1 MKRKA
6 IAILLSVTMMMGIL
20 SGCGSNTTTQTEES
34 TNTEGSQSSNV
45 QEETTEDGTT
55 AGSETE
61 GYYGNDISEHK
72 DLVMYV
78 IGDEPVAADAV
89 QTALN
94 EKLEEKLN
102 TSLTINYIALSDYTQ
117 KYSLLLASGENIDL
131 IYTSTWAFYNEE
143 ATKGAFVEIT
153 NDLLQQ
159 YMPQTY
165 AGEDSMAFEQAKI
178 DGACYMIPKNS
189 PYVNNAM
196 PVLIRG
202 DLKEKYNI
210 GEINSVEKLEEY
222 FKAVAEN
229 EDGIYPYAAAG

>member
-20 SGCGSNTTTQTEES
+20 SGCGSNTTTKTEES
-34 TNTEGSQSSNV
+34 TNTEGSSNV

-131 IYTSTWAFYNEE
+131 IYTSTWA
-143 ATKGAFVEIT
+143 
-153 NDLLQQ
+153 L
-159 YMPQTY
+159 
-165 AGEDSMAFEQAKI
+165 
-178 DGACYMIPKNS
+178 
-189 PYVNNAM
+189 
-196 PVLIRG
+196 
-202 DLKEKYNI
+202 
-210 GEINSVEKLEEY
+210 
-222 FKAVAEN
+222 
-229 EDGIYPYAAAG
+229 

>member
-20 SGCGSNTTTQTEES
+20 SGFGSNTTTQTEES

-94 EKLEEKLN
+94 EKLEKKLN

-153 NDLLQQ
+153 NDLYSSICRRPMLEKIPWLLSRQKL
-159 YMPQTY
+159 
-165 AGEDSMAFEQAKI
+165 MA
-178 DGACYMIPKNS
+178 
-189 PYVNNAM
+189 
-196 PVLIRG
+196 PVI
-202 DLKEKYNI
+202 
-210 GEINSVEKLEEY
+210 
-222 FKAVAEN
+222 
-229 EDGIYPYAAAG
+229 

>member
-102 TSLTINYIALSDYTQ
+102 TSLTINYIA
-117 KYSLLLASGENIDL
+117 
-131 IYTSTWAFYNEE
+131 
-143 ATKGAFVEIT
+143 
-153 NDLLQQ
+153 
-159 YMPQTY
+159 
-165 AGEDSMAFEQAKI
+165 
-178 DGACYMIPKNS
+178 
-189 PYVNNAM
+189 
-196 PVLIRG
+196 
-202 DLKEKYNI
+202 
-210 GEINSVEKLEEY
+210 
-222 FKAVAEN
+222 
-229 EDGIYPYAAAG
+229 